1 MKSIL
6 VIDQNKISILMT
18 VEACKD
24 VIPKAQVQVA
34 YTGEEA
40 LKKLET
46 KTFDLV
52 IVDFDLPD
60 CDGVS
65 FIKELKKIYSIPMF
79 LTAFPDPIVLDAIKK
94 ELFWFEDASRLISKP
109 VDFKNLKTII
119 SDLIF
124 EEKKLIKTF
133 TPSFFAT
140 ISNDSKNKQKK
151 DVDTKILKLTQEGA
165 SLKSS
170 RSIPFIKNEKVTVS
184 LYAENGKT
192 KKQLNNKNYLIRASV
207 FIVNSQKKEFEI
219 IFETLSSQVLKKLE
233 TLLQKEENKNF

>member
-1 MKSIL
+1 MKSVL
-6 VIDQNKISILMT
+6 VIDQNNISILMT

-34 YTGEEA
+34 QTGEEA

-46 KTFDLV
+46 QTFDLI

-65 FIKELKKIYSIPMF
+65 LIKELKKVYPIPMF
-79 LTAFPDPIVLDAIKK
+79 LTAFADPIVLSAIKK

-109 VDFKNLKTII
+109 VDFKNLKIII

-133 TPSFFAT
+133 TPKFFAN
-140 ISNDSKNKQKK
+140 ISNNSKSKQKK

-165 SLKSS
+165 YLKSS
-170 RSIPFIKNEKVTVS
+170 KSIPFIKNEKVSVS
-184 LYAENGKT
+184 LYEEKGKT
-192 KKQLNNKNYLIRASV
+192 KKQLNSKNFLIRASV
-207 FIVNSQKKEFEI
+207 FIVNSQKREFEI
-219 IFETLSSQVLKKLE
+219 IFEKLSSPVLKKLE
-233 TLLQKEENKNF
+233 NLLEKEESEKA

>member
-1 MKSIL
+1 M
-6 VIDQNKISILMT
+6 
-18 VEACKD
+18 
-24 VIPKAQVQVA
+24 
-34 YTGEEA
+34 
-40 LKKLET
+40 
-46 KTFDLV
+46 
-52 IVDFDLPD
+52 
-60 CDGVS
+60 
-65 FIKELKKIYSIPMF
+65 
-79 LTAFPDPIVLDAIKK
+79 
-94 ELFWFEDASRLISKP
+94 
-109 VDFKNLKTII
+109 KTII